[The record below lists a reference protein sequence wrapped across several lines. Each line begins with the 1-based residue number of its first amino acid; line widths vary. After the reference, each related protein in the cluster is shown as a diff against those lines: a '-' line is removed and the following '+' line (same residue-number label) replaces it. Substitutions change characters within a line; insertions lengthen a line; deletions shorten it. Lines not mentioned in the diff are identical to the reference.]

1 MLRDLSQLLEELHDG
16 LLAIE
21 ARAGLQ
27 LTQVE
32 MTLPLELRPI
42 LRDGGCRLLADV
54 ARSRA
59 VDAWLAAPSKLR
71 LCWSIGD
78 VA

>member
-1 MLRDLSQLLEELHDG
+1 MLRELSQLLGELHDG
-16 LLAIE
+16 LLAVE

-32 MTLPLELRPI
+32 MTLPLDLRPV

-54 ARSRA
+54 ARSRT

-78 VA
+78 AA